1 VKETRADT
9 VQAFFA
15 ALLLHALFFALAFF
29 GLWWTRIEAPVNPAG
44 PVIEAELIDPNAL
57 SAAMRRA
64 LASRPD
70 APTPAPTPPQEQETA
85 PPEQPVPEPL
95 PEDMPEPPKPVPQ
108 ERVPEPDTREQEA
121 ANAQAVSTK
130 PPLDREQEARRR
142 QEQIDLTE
150 RERQEEAERKRRLT
164 EMERMRQ
171 QQLADIR
178 RQRVAA
184 QRDATLAE
192 QKLRQLADARSA
204 ADAAAQSDAN
214 ASPPP
219 GNNGPDENL
228 RAQYYAAISDAIK
241 RNWVRPD
248 GVPEGVWCPI
258 RIRQVP
264 GGDVINVEV
273 GPSCPYDELG
283 RRSVEAAVLKAQPLP
298 YAGFETVFARELT
311 IRFRPND

>member
-1 VKETRADT
+1 MKETRADT
-9 VQAFFA
+9 VQAFVA
-15 ALLLHALFFALAFF
+15 AVLLHALFFALVFF
-29 GLWWTRIEAPVNPAG
+29 GLWWTRSEAPVNPAG

-57 SAAMRRA
+57 SAAMRRT

-70 APTPAPTPPQEQETA
+70 APTPAPTPPQEQQTA

-95 PEDMPEPPKPVPQ
+95 PEDMPEPPQPAPQ
-108 ERVPEPDTREQEA
+108 EPVAEPDTREQEA
-121 ANAQAVSTK
+121 AKPQAVSTK

-171 QQLADIR
+171 QQLADIK
-178 RQRVAA
+178 RQREQARREVS
-184 QRDATLAE
+184 LAE
-192 QKLRQLADARSA
+192 QKLRQIADARNA

-219 GNNGPDENL
+219 GNNGPDNNL
-228 RAQYYAAISDAIK
+228 RAQYYGAIADAIR
-241 RNWVRPD
+241 RNWTRPD
-248 GVPEGVWCPI
+248 NIPPVQCPI

-264 GGDVINVEV
+264 GGEVIDVQVL
-273 GPSCPYDELG
+273 PSCPYDELG

>member
-9 VQAFFA
+9 VQAFIGA
-15 ALLLHALFFALAFF
+15 VLLHALFFALVFF
-29 GLWWTRIEAPVNPAG
+29 GLWWTRSAAPVNPAG
-44 PVIEAELIDPNAL
+44 PVIEAELVDPNAL

-64 LASRPD
+64 LAQRPD
-70 APTPAPTPPQEQETA
+70 APTPAPPQPQETA
-85 PPEQPVPEPL
+85 PPEQPKPEPQPQEVPEP
-95 PEDMPEPPKPVPQ
+95 PQPVPQ

-121 ANAQAVSTK
+121 ASKQAVSSK

-150 RERQEEAERKRRLT
+150 RERQEEAERTRRLT

-171 QQLADIR
+171 QQIADIR
-178 RQRVAA
+178 RQRE
-184 QRDATLAE
+184 QNRREMTMAE

-204 ADAAAQSDAN
+204 ADSAAQSDAN

-219 GNNGPDENL
+219 GNNGPDDNL
-228 RAQYYAAISDAIK
+228 RAQYYGAIADAIR
-241 RNWVRPD
+241 RNWTRPD
-248 GVPEGVWCPI
+248 NIPGNVFCPI

-264 GGDVINVEV
+264 GGDVIDVEV
-273 GPSCPYDELG
+273 LPSCPYDEQG

-311 IRFRPND
+311 IRFKPNE